1 MSPGCGRRG
10 AWDLH
15 CCSTACLSVRRV
27 IIPSGVDRTTLR
39 ALDPELNAHCK
50 GMTENFDFK
59 KLSFVLEA
67 KGELIDADLRAAQS
81 TTRNALRS
89 SLQAAFSL
97 FVAQLVPWRHH
108 DENFKV
114 QVEFKLNLKATI
126 RPKEN
131 DTTEH
136 RKWLLASA
144 AEEQK
149 QRGAITQSLQAPLTW
164 PKHGGLIANFRTH

>member
-39 ALDPELNAHCK
+39 ALDPELNAHC
-50 GMTENFDFK
+50 FK

-114 QVEFKLNLKATI
+114 QVEFKLNLI
-126 RPKEN
+126 
-131 DTTEH
+131 
-136 RKWLLASA
+136 
-144 AEEQK
+144 
-149 QRGAITQSLQAPLTW
+149 
-164 PKHGGLIANFRTH
+164 